1 MFKGKLKEQP
11 KQRNRPVERER
22 HGHTGLEV
30 EAVQRMMRGSG
41 RIKAGKRLER
51 EARARLSGAMNTC
64 RAGLSATV
72 NGEGSRNYF
81 ERGQSF

>member
-1 MFKGKLKEQP
+1 MVKGKLKEQP

-41 RIKAGKRLER
+41 RIKAGKRLVR
-51 EARARLSGAMNTC
+51 SK
-64 RAGLSATV
+64 
-72 NGEGSRNYF
+72 
-81 ERGQSF
+81 GQIVRSHEHLQGWTLRHSQWGRF